1 MSTTK
6 PTRPTAPKTAPK
18 SRAKASSGGA
28 STGATTKVQRQS
40 RAAKPQPVFEDDG
53 PGLGQRAWMGLA
65 HATGGAARV
74 FGREELAKEERR
86 DGVPFLLTLLAIA
99 GAIVEWILPANPVAQ
114 AISAYTFATRALRR
128 AIASGERSV
137 TRAS

>member
-74 FGREELAKEERR
+74 FGREELAKDSETE
-86 DGVPFLLTLLAIA
+86 DTGGWGGSQGSIA
-99 GAIVEWILPANPVAQ
+99 PNNSSPATGA
-114 AISAYTFATRALRR
+114 S
-128 AIASGERSV
+128 
-137 TRAS
+137 